1 MDRIELPHEP
11 RHLGVPP
18 VVSKTIYEP
27 LEYLAQTV
35 HRSSVKIT
43 TISKQIE
50 PSLHLSLVTK
60 EYHRVRPK
68 WFLSH
73 WYVWHK
79 PCTYLALTLTLSPN
93 KPKWDSTWPT
103 SPSSSIRCI
112 QNDIRAFSML
122 GANRA
127 PIFSQDYHY
136 LQTDWSELPLERPH
150 LGVTSGVSKTISE
163 PMRCLAQTM
172 HLPCN
177 DTYTVSK
184 RTEIRFYVTHIT

>member
-1 MDRIELPHEP
+1 MFGANCAPILRQDYSYLPMDRIELPHEP

-68 WFLSH
+68 
-73 WYVWHK
+73 
-79 PCTYLALTLTLSPN
+79 
-93 KPKWDSTWPT
+93 
-103 SPSSSIRCI
+103 
-112 QNDIRAFSML
+112 
-122 GANRA
+122 
-127 PIFSQDYHY
+127 
-136 LQTDWSELPLERPH
+136 
-150 LGVTSGVSKTISE
+150 
-163 PMRCLAQTM
+163 
-172 HLPCN
+172 
-177 DTYTVSK
+177 
-184 RTEIRFYVTHIT
+184 